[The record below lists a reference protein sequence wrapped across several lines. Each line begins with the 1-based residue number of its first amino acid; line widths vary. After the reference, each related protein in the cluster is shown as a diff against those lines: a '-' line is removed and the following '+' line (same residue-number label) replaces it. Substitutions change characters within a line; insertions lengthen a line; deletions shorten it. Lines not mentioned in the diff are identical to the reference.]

1 MKLWQWGI
9 FPHSAHNPDEEVFI
23 ISLVRKHLDW
33 GEIVCCV
40 FPCCGNT
47 EDGYLLPPE
56 ILWVD
61 RKLQSVP
68 SSEVSLIGRALLLT
82 TVCPGRHGH
91 LAGRTVSGR
100 SRGTSSSSTAPP
112 RLLQLLLRLHWE
124 DGGDCFSAGGLL
136 ITLSVWR
143 WRNFGLQL
151 QTSSFPGTTLSL
163 PLQLMFNN
171 FWAITS
177 GLPRLTTSLVTDTLG
192 GFVISPL
199 SGSGLMGFIAAL
211 FVRRQWSFVSR
222 VPLADVSK
230 ICVCDMTERELQ
242 IILISSDHCRSKAFN
257 MSYIIKCTGT
267 IWSWKC

>member
-1 MKLWQWGI
+1 M
-9 FPHSAHNPDEEVFI
+9 
-23 ISLVRKHLDW
+23 RKFLLSVW
-33 GEIVCCV
+33 SENTWTEIVCCV

-112 RLLQLLLRLHWE
+112 RLLQLLQLLLRLHWE

-136 ITLSVWR
+136 ITLSVWQ

-222 VPLADVSK
+222 VW
-230 ICVCDMTERELQ
+230 CVKDLCLWYDRKRTTDHFNIIRSLQ
-242 IILISSDHCRSKAFN
+242 IKSFQYVLHN
-257 MSYIIKCTGT
+257 
-267 IWSWKC
+267 